1 MTAIEFSREARVE
14 LDAAADHYEADFP
27 GRGVRFYD
35 AVERAL
41 RLIDAMPTAS
51 PLFPGVQ
58 PARAIRRCL
67 VRGFPYALAYR
78 VVGDL
83 IRIEAVAH
91 THRRP
96 GYWVR
101 RTR

>member
-14 LDAAADHYEADFP
+14 LDAAADHYEQDYP
-27 GRGVRFYD
+27 GRGLRFYD
-35 AVERAL
+35 AVDRAL
-41 RLIDAMPTAS
+41 RMIVAVPAAA
-51 PLFPGVQ
+51 PLFPGV
-58 PARAIRRCL
+58 RHDLTIRRRL
-67 VRGFPYALAYR
+67 VPGFPYALAYR
-78 VVGDL
+78 MVGEV

-96 GYWVR
+96 GYWLP

>member
-1 MTAIEFSREARVE
+1 MTAIEFSREARGE
-14 LDAAADHYEADFP
+14 LDAAADHYEADYP

-41 RLIDAMPTAS
+41 RMIDAMPVAA
-51 PLFPGVQ
+51 PLFPGV
-58 PARAIRRCL
+58 RHDLAIRCRL
-67 VRGFPYALAYR
+67 VPGFPYALAYR
-78 VVGDL
+78 MLGEQ

-96 GYWVR
+96 GYWLP

>member
-14 LDAAADHYEADFP
+14 LDAAADHYEQDYP
-27 GRGVRFYD
+27 GRGIRMIV
-35 AVERAL
+35 AVPA
-41 RLIDAMPTAS
+41 AAP
-51 PLFPGVQ
+51 PFPGV
-58 PARAIRRCL
+58 RHDLTIRRRL
-67 VRGFPYALAYR
+67 VPGFPYALAYR
-78 VVGDL
+78 MVGEV

-96 GYWVR
+96 GYWLP